1 MIQTSRYHESLTE
14 RDRQLVQLL
23 IENPNLTNA
32 KIARL
37 LGVSKQAVSERRKK
51 LEDEG
56 VIQRYVFWNVASKL
70 RLTKEFE
77 IVVKGA
83 DDKQINELID
93 YLVHNWKVAFAWVTE
108 GQSAVSGVILTDQ
121 ETSFIEV
128 LRDEFPFIRDVA
140 LRPIEFKKFLNKR
153 IVTEKKDADRLWEI
167 ALREASRLS
176 KRKSVDAVLFS
187 AEPHGNSLNL
197 VVLRNKRFH
206 AYPTMTSFDKICDK
220 TYVHILFGTYEI
232 LKKMMHNRR
241 ERSWIRNLRVIFARN
256 NREERRIKYLLR
268 LAQHI

>member
-1 MIQTSRYHESLTE
+1 LTE

-23 IENPNLTNA
+23 IENPDLTNA

-56 VIQRYVFWNVASKL
+56 VIQRYVFWNVASRL

-77 IVVKGA
+77 IFVKGA

-93 YLVHNWKVAFAWVTE
+93 YLTHNWKVAFAWVTK
-108 GQSAVSGVILTDQ
+108 GKSAVSGVILTDQ
-121 ETSFIEV
+121 ETSFIKV
-128 LRDEFPFIRDVA
+128 LRDEFPFVKNVA
-140 LRPIEFKKFLNKR
+140 LRSIEFKKFLNKR
-153 IVTEKKDADRLWEI
+153 IVTEKKDADRLREI

-176 KRKSVDAVLFS
+176 KMKSVDAILFS
-187 AEPHGNSLNL
+187 SEPHGNSLTL

-206 AYPTMTSFDKICDK
+206 AHPAMTSSDKISDK
-220 TYVHILFGTYEI
+220 TYVHILYGTYEI
-232 LKKMMHNRR
+232 LKKMMRSRR
-241 ERSWIRNLRVIFARN
+241 ERSWIRSLQVIFARN

-268 LAQHI
+268 LARHI

>member
-1 MIQTSRYHESLTE
+1 LTE

-51 LEDEG
+51 LEYEG
-56 VIQRYVFWNVASKL
+56 VIQRYVFWNIAPKL

-93 YLVHNWKVAFAWVTE
+93 YLVSNWKVAFAWVTE
-108 GQSAVSGVILTDQ
+108 DQSAVSGVILTDQ
-121 ETSFIEV
+121 ETSFIKV
-128 LRDEFPFIRDVA
+128 LRDDFPLIKDIS

-153 IVTEKKDADRLWEI
+153 IVTKKKGADRLWEI
-167 ALREASRLS
+167 ASREASRLS
-176 KRKSVDAVLFS
+176 KRKSVDAILFS
-187 AEPHGNSLNL
+187 AEPHSNSLNL

-206 AYPTMTSFDKICDK
+206 AHPTMTSSDKISDR
-220 TYVHILFGTYEI
+220 TYVHIHFGTYEI
-232 LKKMMHNRR
+232 LKTMTHNKR
-241 ERSWIRNLRVIFARN
+241 ERNWIRNLRVVFARN

-268 LAQHI
+268 LARHI